1 LTIIYELDVWWAPS
15 CWVFSIGNSSWI
27 AVLNIRPQVWNYN
40 PGTFPTYIRKF
51 FMDSCPQYP
60 PPGMELNQ
68 GTFPIFIG
76 KLSMDSS
83 PQYPPPGMEL
93 NQGNSLFL

>member
-1 LTIIYELDVWWAPS
+1 
-15 CWVFSIGNSSWI
+15 
-27 AVLNIRPQVWNYN
+27 
-40 PGTFPTYIRKF
+40 
-51 FMDSCPQYP
+51 MDSCPQYP

>member
-1 LTIIYELDVWWAPS
+1 VWWAPS

-51 FMDSCPQYP
+51 FMDSYPQYP
-60 PPGMELNQ
+60 PPGTKLNQ
-68 GTFPIFIG
+68 GTFPI
-76 KLSMDSS
+76 L
-83 PQYPPPGMEL
+83 L
-93 NQGNSLFL
+93 GNSSWIGVLNIRLQVWNYIKELSLFYKEILPG